1 MEREG
6 QKDHAS
12 SVVEAE
18 RKKCSIAMSNF
29 LIRKKSDVKKTDVSP
44 TKCTDL
50 AKNDTDVDCYD
61 EINVRHHAVYHPSIL
76 SGLEGE
82 GVKGRAL

>member
-18 RKKCSIAMSNF
+18 RKKCSIAMSKF
-29 LIRKKSDVKKTDVSP
+29 LTRKKGDVKKTDVSP
-44 TKCTDL
+44 TKCT

-61 EINVRHHAVYHPSIL
+61 EINVRHHAV
-76 SGLEGE
+76 
-82 GVKGRAL
+82 R

>member
-29 LIRKKSDVKKTDVSP
+29 RIRKRCDVKKTDVSP
-44 TKCTDL
+44 TKCT

-76 SGLEGE
+76 SDLEGK